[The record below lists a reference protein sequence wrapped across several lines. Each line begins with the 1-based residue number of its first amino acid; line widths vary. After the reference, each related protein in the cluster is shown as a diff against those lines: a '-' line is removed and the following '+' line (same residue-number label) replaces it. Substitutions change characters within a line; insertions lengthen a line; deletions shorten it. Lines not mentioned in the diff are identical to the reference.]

1 MVNFRTRLVKLVTFL
16 GGIYFFLEFVL
27 PDALFGVK
35 IDAYHDPISN
45 GFIAVGAMAVG
56 LGLVN
61 LLLLHGSKIVFRRK
75 DWGYS
80 AALLSGLA
88 VMMAVTFHDWSRTS
102 RVAEDVA
109 AVSRLGDFA
118 ERIRVDHEE
127 QADGVLPAAERN
139 RALRQAA
146 ALLLARVEG
155 EMAGFDLDRFGA
167 GSIDH
172 GLARGYLAEAGEGVA
187 AVRAAVA
194 DLATADG
201 GPVDAAANTAA
212 ARALRGLAD
221 SWRNLRNHEYEHSTA
236 KRVYGLLFDGLFVAL
251 GSAMF
256 SLLGFYIAAAAYRAF
271 RVRSAESSL
280 MMAAAVVVM
289 LGQIPFGVWIWSGLP
304 DVRLWL
310 LEVPNSA
317 AFRAITLGA
326 GVAGLVMAFRMWFS
340 IESESFDREE
350 R

>member
-1 MVNFRTRLVKLVTFL
+1 MNVRTRLIRLVTFL

-27 PDALFGVK
+27 PGTLFGVK
-35 IDAYHDPISN
+35 VDTYHDQISN
-45 GFIAVGAMAVG
+45 GFITVGAMAAG

-61 LLLLHGSKIVFRRK
+61 LLLQHGSQIVFRRK
-75 DWGYS
+75 EWSYS
-80 AALLSGLA
+80 AALLAGLA
-88 VMMAVTFHDWSRTS
+88 VMIVVTCQDWAGTS
-102 RVAEDVA
+102 RVAEEVA
-109 AVSRLGDFA
+109 EVSRLADFA
-118 ERIRVDHEE
+118 ERIRSDHEQQVE
-127 QADGVLPAAERN
+127 GVLPAAER
-139 RALRQAA
+139 LPSLEEAA
-146 ALLLARVEG
+146 GRVLDRLEAR
-155 EMAGFDLDRFGA
+155 MDGFDLERFGA

-172 GLARGYLAEAGEGVA
+172 GLAQGYLAEAGAGAGAVRTALAELTAAPGGAADPAASTA
-187 AVRAAVA
+187 AVRALRR
-194 DLATADG
+194 LAE
-201 GPVDAAANTAA
+201 
-212 ARALRGLAD
+212 
-221 SWRNLRNHEYEHSTA
+221 SWRNLRNLEYEHSVP
-236 KRVYGLLFDGLFVAL
+236 KHVYRLLFEGLFVAL

-280 MMAAAVVVM
+280 MMIAAVLVM

-317 AFRAITLGA
+317 AFRAITFGA
-326 GVAGLVMAFRMWFS
+326 GVAALVMAFRMWFS

>member
-1 MVNFRTRLVKLVTFL
+1 MNVRTRLIKLVTFL

-27 PDALFGVK
+27 PGTVFGVK
-35 IDAYHDPISN
+35 IDTYHDQISN
-45 GFIAVGAMAVG
+45 GFITVGAMAAG
-56 LGLVN
+56 LGLIN
-61 LLLLHGSKIVFRRK
+61 LLMQHGSKIVFRRK
-75 DWGYS
+75 EWVYS

-88 VMMAVTFHDWSRTS
+88 IMIGVTCQDWSGTR
-102 RVAEDVA
+102 RIAEEVAEI
-109 AVSRLGDFA
+109 SRLADFT
-118 ERIRVDHEE
+118 ERIRSDHEKRIE
-127 QADGVLPAAERN
+127 GVQPAPERN
-139 RALRQAA
+139 GKLKEAA
-146 ALLLARVEG
+146 TRLLARIES
-155 EMAGFDLDRFGA
+155 EMAAFDLDRFGA

-172 GLARGYLAEAGEGVA
+172 GLAQGYRTEASEGVR
-187 AVRAAVA
+187 AVRAA
-194 DLATADG
+194 LAKLTAADG
-201 GPVDAAANTAA
+201 EVVDLTANAAA
-212 ARALRGLAD
+212 ARTLRGLTE
-221 SWRNLRNHEYEHSTA
+221 SWRNLRNLEYEHSTA
-236 KRVYGLLFDGLFVAL
+236 KRVYSLLFEGLFISL

-271 RVRSAESSL
+271 RIRSAESSL
-280 MMAAAVVVM
+280 MMIAAVLVM

-317 AFRAITLGA
+317 AFRAITFGA